1 MPFIANTA
9 DQQKQ
14 MLAEMGLTM
23 EKLFSDIPKGLLCGQ
38 LNLPDGLPEQEV
50 RGVLAELSG
59 KNSIDLTL
67 FLGGGFYDHFIP
79 AAVYSIISRSEF
91 YTAYTPY

>member
-9 DQQKQ
+9 EQQKQ

-38 LNLPDGLPEQEV
+38 LNLPEGLPEQEV
-50 RGVLAELSG
+50 RDRPHA
-59 KNSIDLTL
+59 
-67 FLGGGFYDHFIP
+67 FL
-79 AAVYSIISRSEF
+79 RRRLL
-91 YTAYTPY
+91 